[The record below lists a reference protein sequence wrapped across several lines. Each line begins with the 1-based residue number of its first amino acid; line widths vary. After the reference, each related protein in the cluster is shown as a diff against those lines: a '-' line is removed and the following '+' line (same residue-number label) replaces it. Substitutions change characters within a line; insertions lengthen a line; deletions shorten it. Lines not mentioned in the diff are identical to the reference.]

1 MERRVI
7 SLHHINM
14 YVRFQQ
20 RFQQTLTKERNSLS
34 ALLLITYDVIKCS
47 KRQVDDG
54 DDVTNLHKVS

>member
-20 RFQQTLTKERNSLS
+20 RFQQTLTKERNPLS